1 MNQNVIIIAVVAF
14 CVLAIIAYV
23 TLSKK
28 EGFMETIEAP
38 GVLSWPTYLAANDP
52 RSDPSVNSGVVKDA
66 INEFSLRAAPMDAAN
81 YSVDEMIDLGGC
93 AALKA
98 LPKYAQ
104 GGFASD
110 SDEPVRAAFAKASA
124 NTVAAMAA
132 TSAKFGRENVYN
144 NAVSAEQML
153 PATEIT
159 AAVDPTQ
166 NFIYQRSLNTQ
177 MKRRPL
183 GQQDLIRGDIK
194 PINALG
200 RETYAASFNSGQS
213 SQGPSG
219 ANFVSRYGNNDEVLS
234 KGYFSNF
241 NDIEQT
247 MTRNE
252 SLMQTR
258 AQFSRDQQLV
268 KSVDVRN
275 QAGNFLNATVIEG
288 ILGGSD

>member
-1 MNQNVIIIAVVAF
+1 MNQNVVIISVVAF
-14 CVLAIIAYV
+14 LVIAIVAFM

-28 EGFMETIEAP
+28 EGFMETFQAP
-38 GVLSWPTYLAANDP
+38 GYFSVPTYLAANDP
-52 RSDPSVNSGVVKDA
+52 RSDPYVNSGIVKDA
-66 INEFSLRAAPMDAAN
+66 INEVSLRSAPMDAAN

-104 GGFASD
+104 GGFGSTSD
-110 SDEPVRAAFAKASA
+110 APVRAAFAKASA

-132 TSAKFGRENVYN
+132 TSAKFGRENVYD

-159 AAVDPTQ
+159 AAVDPTK

-177 MKRRPL
+177 MKRRPQ

-194 PINALG
+194 PVNALG
-200 RETYAASFNSGQS
+200 RETYAATFNNGQS

-219 ANFVSRYGNNDEVLS
+219 ANFVSRYGNSLASLS
-234 KGYFSNF
+234 KGYFSAY

-247 MTRNE
+247 MTRDE

-258 AQFSRDQQLV
+258 AQFSRDQNLV
-268 KSVDVRN
+268 ASVDKMN
-275 QAGNFLNATVIEG
+275 QSGNFLNATEIEG
-288 ILGGSD
+288 IIG

>member
-1 MNQNVIIIAVVAF
+1 MNQNVVIIAVVAF
-14 CVLAIIAYV
+14 FVIAV
-23 TLSKK
+23 ITFMTLKKK
-28 EGFMETIEAP
+28 EGFMETIQAP
-38 GVLSWPTYLAANDP
+38 GMLSWPTYVAANDP

-66 INEFSLRAAPMDAAN
+66 INEFSLRSAPMDAAN

-98 LPKYAQ
+98 LPRYSQ
-104 GGFASD
+104 GGFGSTSD
-110 SDEPVRAAFAKASA
+110 APVRAAFAKSSA

-132 TSAKFGRENVYN
+132 TAAKFGRENVYD

-159 AAVDPTQ
+159 AAVDPTK

-194 PINALG
+194 PVNALG

-219 ANFVSRYGNNDEVLS
+219 ANFVSRYGNSTESLS
-234 KGYFSNF
+234 KGYFSAY

-247 MTRNE
+247 MARDE

-258 AQFSRDQQLV
+258 AQFSRDQNMV
-268 KSVDVRN
+268 ASVDKMS
-275 QAGNFLNATVIEG
+275 QSGNFLNATEIEG
-288 ILGGSD
+288 ILG